1 MKLLLVLLLLGSCAG
16 LPVKRGE
23 DNIAATKME
32 ECITKFIGKFA
43 IKAKIAQEVCE
54 SIHKKGE

>member
-1 MKLLLVLLLLGSCAG
+1 MKLLIVLLLLGSCAN
-16 LPVKRGE
+16 LPMKRGE
-23 DNIAATKME
+23 ENVAATKME
-32 ECITKFIGKFA
+32 KCITNFIGKFA